1 MMKVL
6 LVASEANPFIK
17 TGGLGDVIGA
27 LPKALSKKGLDV
39 RVVIPKY
46 KGIREDLKNK
56 FSFVKWFMVKVGW
69 RNQYCGIFE
78 CTHNGVKYY
87 FIDNEYYFGRDEL
100 YGCYDDGERFAYY
113 DRAVLEFINEI
124 AWIPDIIHCNDWQTG
139 MIPVLLKLEYS
150 KDELYKN
157 IKTIY
162 SIHNILFQGIFPKEV
177 LPDLFGYDMEPYNNG
192 SLEFYECISFM
203 KGGINYSDKVTTVSN
218 SYAEEIKTPEYGE
231 KLDGLLRE
239 HNYNLKG
246 ILNGIDYEEYNPYKD
261 FNIYKLFQED
271 VLSDKQ
277 ENKIRLQEELGLPIN
292 KEIPMIGIVSRLTNQ
307 KGMDLII
314 SIADRLLKNNIQ
326 LVIVGTGDWY
336 YEDKFKNLQY
346 RYKYKVSAN
355 IKFDNI
361 LAHKVYASS
370 DLFLMPSLFDP
381 CGLGQLIA
389 LRYGSIPIVR
399 ETGGLKDT
407 IFPYNQYNELGN
419 GFSFT
424 NYNAEELLMIVEY
437 ALSFYKKKEEWSR
450 IVRQALNSNN
460 SWDKSANEYQ
470 QLYVETTRT

>member
-1 MMKVL
+1 M
-6 LVASEANPFIK
+6 
-17 TGGLGDVIGA
+17 
-27 LPKALSKKGLDV
+27 
-39 RVVIPKY
+39 
-46 KGIREDLKNK
+46 
-56 FSFVKWFMVKVGW
+56 
-69 RNQYCGIFE
+69 
-78 CTHNGVKYY
+78 
-87 FIDNEYYFGRDEL
+87 
-100 YGCYDDGERFAYY
+100 
-113 DRAVLEFINEI
+113 
-124 AWIPDIIHCNDWQTG
+124 
-139 MIPVLLKLEYS
+139 
-150 KDELYKN
+150 KN
-157 IKTIY
+157 ITLIK
-162 SIHNILFQGIFPKEV
+162 ILIF
-177 LPDLFGYDMEPYNNG
+177 
-192 SLEFYECISFM
+192 
-203 KGGINYSDKVTTVSN
+203 
-218 SYAEEIKTPEYGE
+218 
-231 KLDGLLRE
+231 
-239 HNYNLKG
+239 
-246 ILNGIDYEEYNPYKD
+246 
-261 FNIYKLFQED
+261 KLFQED

-370 DLFLMPSLFDP
+370 DLFLMPSLFEP

>member
-1 MMKVL
+1 
-6 LVASEANPFIK
+6 
-17 TGGLGDVIGA
+17 
-27 LPKALSKKGLDV
+27 
-39 RVVIPKY
+39 
-46 KGIREDLKNK
+46 
-56 FSFVKWFMVKVGW
+56 
-69 RNQYCGIFE
+69 
-78 CTHNGVKYY
+78 
-87 FIDNEYYFGRDEL
+87 
-100 YGCYDDGERFAYY
+100 
-113 DRAVLEFINEI
+113 
-124 AWIPDIIHCNDWQTG
+124 
-139 MIPVLLKLEYS
+139 
-150 KDELYKN
+150 
-157 IKTIY
+157 
-162 SIHNILFQGIFPKEV
+162 
-177 LPDLFGYDMEPYNNG
+177 MEPYNNG

-203 KGGINYSDKVTTVSN
+203 KGGINYSDKITTVSY
-218 SYAEEIKTPEYGE
+218 SYAEEIKIPEYGE

-239 HNYNLKG
+239 HNYNLRG

-261 FNIYKLFQED
+261 FNIYKTFQGD
-271 VLSDKQ
+271 ILSDKQ
-277 ENKIRLQEELGLPIN
+277 ENKIKLQEELRLPID

-346 RYKYKVSAN
+346 RYKDKVSAN
-355 IKFDNI
+355 IRFDNM

-370 DLFLMPSLFDP
+370 DLFLMPSLFEP

-437 ALSFYKKKEEWSR
+437 ALSFYTKKEEWSR

-470 QLYVETTRT
+470 QLYMEATRT

>member
-1 MMKVL
+1 M
-6 LVASEANPFIK
+6 
-17 TGGLGDVIGA
+17 
-27 LPKALSKKGLDV
+27 
-39 RVVIPKY
+39 
-46 KGIREDLKNK
+46 
-56 FSFVKWFMVKVGW
+56 
-69 RNQYCGIFE
+69 
-78 CTHNGVKYY
+78 
-87 FIDNEYYFGRDEL
+87 
-100 YGCYDDGERFAYY
+100 
-113 DRAVLEFINEI
+113 
-124 AWIPDIIHCNDWQTG
+124 
-139 MIPVLLKLEYS
+139 
-150 KDELYKN
+150 KN
-157 IKTIY
+157 IT
-162 SIHNILFQGIFPKEV
+162 
-177 LPDLFGYDMEPYNNG
+177 
-192 SLEFYECISFM
+192 
-203 KGGINYSDKVTTVSN
+203 
-218 SYAEEIKTPEYGE
+218 
-231 KLDGLLRE
+231 
-239 HNYNLKG
+239 
-246 ILNGIDYEEYNPYKD
+246 PYKD

-370 DLFLMPSLFDP
+370 DLFLMPSLFEP

-419 GFSFT
+419 GFSF
-424 NYNAEELLMIVEY
+424 NKL
-437 ALSFYKKKEEWSR
+437 
-450 IVRQALNSNN
+450 
-460 SWDKSANEYQ
+460 
-470 QLYVETTRT
+470 